1 MVSDKDL
8 TQEEIDA
15 LLKGEFNNN
24 ALTDIEKD
32 ALGEIAN
39 ITMGTAA
46 TTLSNLIGKKVEI
59 TAPQL
64 SITTQSQLRH
74 DHPLPYVIVNVQY
87 TDGLEGQNL
96 LILKIRDAALI
107 VDLMMG
113 GDANEAPEELNEIHL
128 SAIGEAMNQ
137 MMGSGATSMSSV
149 FQKKIGIS
157 PPSVRVV
164 NLADE
169 DIQQPNN
176 GDLLVKIVFRMTIEG
191 IIDSE
196 IMQLIPIDF
205 AKQTAEY
212 LIGKIEHS
220 EGAQV
225 QKPST
230 EQAPAMT
237 KAVAEEKAPSSGIT
251 VQQVQFA
258 PLEENQIPHEM
269 SNISLLLD
277 VPLQFTVELGRTQRT
292 IKDVLELGP
301 GAIIELDKMA
311 GEAVDI
317 YVNGKSIA
325 KGEVVV
331 IDENYGVRITEILS
345 STERINNLR

>member
-1 MVSDKDL
+1 MSERDL
-8 TQEEIDA
+8 TQAEIDA
-15 LLKGEFNNN
+15 LLRGELNNDV
-24 ALTDIEKD
+24 LTEMEKD

-59 TAPQL
+59 TTPQL
-64 SITTQSQLRH
+64 SITTQSKLRH
-74 DHPLPYVIVNVQY
+74 EHPLPYVIVNVQY
-87 TDGLEGQNL
+87 TDGLVGENL
-96 LILKIRDAALI
+96 LILKIRDASLI

-113 GDANEAPEELNEIHL
+113 GDSSEAPEELNEIHL

-164 NLADE
+164 NLAEE
-169 DIQQPNN
+169 DIQQHDN
-176 GDLLVKIVFRMTIEG
+176 GGLLVKIVFRMAIEG

-212 LIGKIEHS
+212 LIGKI
-220 EGAQV
+220 
-225 QKPST
+225 KPSDG
-230 EQAPAMT
+230 EQLQKHSIEQTPAVSKT
-237 KAVAEEKAPSSGIT
+237 AAEGSAASGIA

-258 PLEENQIPHEM
+258 PLEENQISHEI

-301 GAIIELDKMA
+301 GAIVELDKMA

-345 STERINNLR
+345 SSERINNLR

>member
-1 MVSDKDL
+1 MVSEKDL
-8 TQEEIDA
+8 TQAEIDA
-15 LLKGEFNNN
+15 LLRGEFNSSV
-24 ALTDIEKD
+24 LTEMEKD

-46 TTLSNLIGKKVEI
+46 TTLSSIITKKVEI
-59 TAPQL
+59 TTPQL
-64 SITTQSQLRH
+64 SITTQSKLRY

-87 TDGLEGQNL
+87 TDGLVGENL
-96 LILKIRDAALI
+96 LILKIRDASLI

-113 GDANEAPEELNEIHL
+113 GDTSEAPEELNDIHL

-149 FQKKIGIS
+149 FQKKVTIS
-157 PPSVRVV
+157 PPSVRVI
-164 NLADE
+164 NLAE
-169 DIQQPNN
+169 ENIQPHDN
-176 GDLLVKIVFRMTIEG
+176 GDLLVKIVFRMAIEG

-205 AKQTAEY
+205 AKQTAKY
-212 LIGKIEHS
+212 LIGKIGHS
-220 EGAQV
+220 DGEQL
-225 QKPST
+225 QKHST
-230 EQAPAMT
+230 EQMPAMT
-237 KAVAEEKAPSSGIT
+237 KAVPEGSAASGIA

-258 PLEENQIPHEM
+258 PLEENQSSHEM

-301 GAIIELDKMA
+301 GAIVELDKMA
-311 GEAVDI
+311 GETVDI

-345 STERINNLR
+345 STERISNLR